1 MHVTYR
7 NKTWEFDET
16 MFVQQL
22 LKRLDL
28 LPESVLVVRNGTL
41 VTEDQRL
48 LPEDEVKIVAVVSG
62 G

>member
-1 MHVTYR
+1 MRVTYR
-7 NKTWEFDET
+7 EKRWEFDES

-22 LKRLDL
+22 LKQLDL

-48 LPEDEVKIVAVVSG
+48 LEEDEVKIVAVVSG

>member
-7 NKTWEFDET
+7 DKTWKFDEA

-22 LKRLDL
+22 LERLDL

-48 LPEDEVKIVAVVSG
+48 LPEDKVKIVAVVSG